1 MYYIWPFDGTLTAH
15 PNSLLFNALPL
26 YWPFKAFW
34 FFRKVSPS
42 MPVCYMCTTQTRLCC
57 LNSSVRSS
65 LFKTSPSLQRTI
77 LTFRDLAN
85 TSPSLS
91 STESPNR
98 EQKRE
103 QGPLS
108 EIRHRT
114 ERSRIGSAAGKARLH
129 LSTSSHQLFKRD
141 SPL

>member
-1 MYYIWPFDGTLTAH
+1 MYYIWPFDGSLTAH

-34 FFRKVSPS
+34 FFRKVSPTR
-42 MPVCYMCTTQTRLCC
+42 PVRYVSASHTLLYF
-57 LNSSVRSS
+57 LNSSARSS

-85 TSPSLS
+85 TSPFLS

-103 QGPLS
+103 LGPHS

-114 ERSRIGSAAGKARLH
+114 ERRRIGSTAGQACLH

>member
-65 LFKTSPSLQRTI
+65 LFKTSQSLQRTI

-108 EIRHRT
+108 EIRHRS
-114 ERSRIGSAAGKARLH
+114 ERSRIGSAAGKAHLH

>member
-34 FFRKVSPS
+34 FFRKVSPTL
-42 MPVCYMCTTQTRLCC
+42 PVRYVSASHTLLYC
-57 LNSSVRSS
+57 LNSSARSS

-85 TSPSLS
+85 TSPFLS

-114 ERSRIGSAAGKARLH
+114 ERSRIGSAAGKASLH

>member
-34 FFRKVSPS
+34 FFRKVSPIL
-42 MPVCYMCTTQTRLCC
+42 PVRYVSASHTQLYC
-57 LNSSVRSS
+57 LNSSARSS

-85 TSPSLS
+85 TSPFLS

-103 QGPLS
+103 LGPHS

-114 ERSRIGSAAGKARLH
+114 ERRRIGSTAGQACLH

>member
-85 TSPSLS
+85 TSPFLS

-103 QGPLS
+103 LGPHS

-114 ERSRIGSAAGKARLH
+114 ERRRIGSTAGQACLH